1 MYNLK
6 KRTTMSSNETKI
18 INKSDDREEKQTR
31 KDSSSLK
38 RGVAVAG
45 AMMAGSVAGA
55 VGMEGYHR
63 MHEGEI
69 TDNTE
74 EATLDVTPVEETQQ
88 QNSGSAQTLVQPVQ
102 QGQEVE
108 IHVEEPNIDE
118 PVLPVSDTH
127 GTEAEEGEIIAEEL
141 VDPNDN
147 DALDFVEEVIGV
159 EQVYTLDGS
168 EATVAAIHNSLDGDM
183 YLVDV
188 DNDGDFDV
196 ILDANG
202 NEMAIGTDDFG
213 NPVMSS
219 EYMGEGGVGDH
230 LLTLSDVELANDTID
245 PLNSMDVADNT
256 IGDDIQQDIIA
267 TSSMA

>member
-6 KRTTMSSNETKI
+6 KCTTMSSNETKI
-18 INKSDDREEKQTR
+18 INKSNDREEKQTR

-88 QNSGSAQTLVQPVQ
+88 QNSGSAQTPVQPVQ

>member
-1 MYNLK
+1 
-6 KRTTMSSNETKI
+6 MSSNETKY
-18 INKSDDREEKQTR
+18 INKSENKEEQQTKR
-31 KDSSSLK
+31 DSSSLK

-55 VGMEGYHR
+55 AGMEAYHR
-63 MHEGEI
+63 THEDEI

-74 EATLDVTPVEETQQ
+74 EITLEVTPTEDAQQQ
-88 QNSGSAQTLVQPVQ
+88 QNSGTPQTPVQPAQ
-102 QGQEVE
+102 QGQEVQEVE

-118 PVLPVSDTH
+118 PVLPASDTH
-127 GTEAEEGEIIAEEL
+127 ETEEGEIIAEEL

-147 DALDFVEEVIGV
+147 DIPDFVEDVIGV

-168 EATVAAIHNSLDGDM
+168 IETHAHIHNSSYGDM
-183 YLVDV
+183 TLIDV

-202 NEMAIGTDDFG
+202 NDMIVRIDEFE

-219 EYMGEGGVGDH
+219 EYMGEGGAGDH

-245 PLNSMDVADNT
+245 PLNNMDIANNT
-256 IGDDIQQDIIA
+256 IGDGIQQDIID
-267 TSSMA
+267 TMA